1 LCINSA
7 MDSTLPDA
15 SELKGDALADRFCDM
30 LEQQLQSENGK
41 QAAMET
47 LAPIMS
53 QDPFP
58 GSTLMLMGITM
69 AKRKKFIDAA
79 ECFQQAYSVLP
90 KGNSWERCLILRER
104 ARLALAGH
112 DHKAAC
118 DFALQARK
126 AAESLGGAPSQGVFG
141 GTMKAHESG
150 AEFREDIF
158 ELLNLAEGLAEQRA
172 QRKMA
177 DPPELSKDPIWDRPM
192 EQIPVDE
199 YSWSEEGFVITVYFD
214 SRQLRGIDLRS
225 ESSVRVVTAEKH
237 VLVYARGLQYGVV
250 ETEGFLYLA
259 PLSHCIEPNRCKI
272 RVSRGKLRVS
282 FFKEVDN
289 KWGTLLHPTE
299 KAPPLSSILDVCDIA
314 EGEEADT
321 PNPCPALITEECGP
335 SDSDKALANGGDP
348 KVDVAFEMEDV
359 VSCGAGG
366 GMDWILRRVRSGWEA
381 SVTPGRGVDL
391 QVSDAALMVSG
402 SQGFATILIPDE
414 ADATTA
420 VAKFSK
426 RSDTLRITLQSRD

>member
-1 LCINSA
+1 
-7 MDSTLPDA
+7 MDPALPDA
-15 SELKGDALADRFCDM
+15 SELSGDALADRFCDM

-69 AKRKKFIDAA
+69 AKRKKFVDAA

-90 KGNSWERCLILRER
+90 RGNSWERCLILRER
-104 ARLALAGH
+104 ARLALAAR
-112 DHKAAC
+112 DHKAAS

-141 GTMKAHESG
+141 GTMKANESG
-150 AEFREDIF
+150 AEFREDIG
-158 ELLNLAEGLAEQRA
+158 ELLSLAEGLAEQRA
-172 QRKMA
+172 QRRSA
-177 DPPELSKDPIWDRPM
+177 DPPKLPSDPIWDEPM
-192 EQIPVDE
+192 EQIALDE
-199 YSWSEEGFVITVYFD
+199 YSWSEDGFVITIYFD

-237 VLVYARGLQYGVV
+237 VLVYARGLQYGVADV
-250 ETEGFLYLA
+250 EGFLYLA
-259 PLSHCIEPNRCKI
+259 PLSHCIEPNRCKV

-299 KAPPLSSILDVCDIA
+299 KAPPLSSLA
-314 EGEEADT
+314 SASETGEGDETEAPQPSPAPISEESK
-321 PNPCPALITEECGP
+321 PA
-335 SDSDKALANGGDP
+335 DSDAIFTR
-348 KVDVAFEMEDV
+348 DVENTLELDHEMDDV
-359 VSCGAGG
+359 VACGAGG

-381 SVTPGRGVDL
+381 SVTPGSGVHL
-391 QVSDAALMVSG
+391 QVSDSALLVAS
-402 SQGFATILIPDE
+402 SQGWATIPVPDE
-414 ADATTA
+414 ADVSTA
-420 VAKFSK
+420 AAKFSK
-426 RSDTLRITLQSRD
+426 RSGTLRVTLKSRE